1 MAVTDDKNAALRRLR
16 TRTYKNLLYGLL
28 HPAQPSYLILYVNNV
43 CQLRCNMCF
52 YWDAM
57 QVRTVQLSLSEVE
70 AIAKSMPNLLQLTLT
85 GGEPSLRKDLPKI
98 PELFATHSH
107 LAKCTIVTN
116 GLLSER
122 IRDQVA
128 EMVATSPEVD
138 FRISV
143 SVDDIGERHDQIR
156 GLKGSFDALVRTLEL
171 LFELRATVHNLW
183 IDVNTTISKYNCEN
197 FESISAYVKTHF
209 RVDNH
214 VFAYTRGVPK
224 EKDAK
229 DVPAEHYQR
238 IKQLIRD
245 NEATSAHFFQGPTKV
260 VRDMVRDEVEREIL
274 TNAHHY
280 DCTAGKKFIEI
291 YQDGRVA
298 PCEILETLIDPEA
311 SIMGRLQ
318 DFDFDMQKL
327 LASERAQKVINY
339 IKASKC
345 HCTFECPKHMDV
357 IYTAAFYPKLLKGL
371 IAEAL

>member
-1 MAVTDDKNAALRRLR
+1 MDPAAVRGLK
-16 TRTYKNLLYGLL
+16 TRTYRNLLYGLL
-28 HPAQPSYLILYVNNV
+28 HPAQPSYLILYVNNI

-57 QVRTVQLSLSEVE
+57 QVKTIQLSLEEIE
-70 AIAKSMPNLLQLTLT
+70 AISKSMPNLLQLTLT
-85 GGEPSLRKDLPKI
+85 GGEPSLRQDLPKI
-98 PELFATHSH
+98 PALFSKHSH

-122 IRDQVA
+122 IRDYVA
-128 EMVATSPEVD
+128 EMVHTSPEVD

-143 SVDDIGERHDQIR
+143 SVDDIEALHDQIR
-156 GLKGSFDALVRTLEL
+156 GLKGSFEALAKTLAL
-171 LFELRATVHNLW
+171 LFELRSQVHNLW
-183 IDVNTTISKYNCEN
+183 VDVNTTISKYNYAN
-197 FESISAYVKTHF
+197 FESIHVYVKTHF
-209 RVDNH
+209 AVDNH

-224 EKDAK
+224 EQEAK
-229 DVPAEHYQR
+229 EVPAEHYQR
-238 IKQLIRD
+238 IKHLIRTHD
-245 NEATSAHFFQGPTKV
+245 VTSDHFFQGPTKV
-260 VRDMVRDEVEREIL
+260 VRELVRDEVEREIL

-280 DCTAGKKFIEI
+280 DCTAGRKFIEI

-327 LASERAQKVINY
+327 LASERAQQVINH
-339 IKASKC
+339 IKDSKC

-357 IYTAAFYPKLLKGL
+357 IYTPSFYPKLLKGL
-371 IAEAL
+371 ISEVL